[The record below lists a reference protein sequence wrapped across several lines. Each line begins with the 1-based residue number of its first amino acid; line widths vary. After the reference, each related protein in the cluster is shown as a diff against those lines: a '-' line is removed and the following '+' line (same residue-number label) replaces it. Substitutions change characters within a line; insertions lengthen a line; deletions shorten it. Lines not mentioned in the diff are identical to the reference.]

1 MTHHLRGSRA
11 LDTMIKVLLRAFQK
25 ILLKKK
31 TIYFQQ
37 ETLKNTYS
45 YQLIHTY
52 DLLFEE
58 NAFFFFF
65 FTSFREKNQH

>member
-58 NAFFFFF
+58 NVFFFFF